1 MEIFKADKFCT
12 VSIKSTVFNFSK
24 KTVLLIEKKSVKGQ
38 MYGTLNRVY
47 RVALLEFKIFP
58 QWTLAKSSVPS
69 IYIVVLGLGKSSMED
84 LISDEV
90 KEMLQD
96 LKDRLKESE
105 QVDILQVFNLPIINS
120 LWKIITGKRLD
131 MKNPDEKKKMD
142 DLAEMFATF
151 GALNITRILAF
162 RYDLF

>member
-1 MEIFKADKFCT
+1 MEFVGKQDKF
-12 VSIKSTVFNFSK
+12 SFRENGYK
-24 KTVLLIEKKSVKGQ
+24 KGSAKF
-38 MYGTLNRVY
+38 LNWIFGFKNIHDKPGIILSSGKNWQEQR
-47 RVALLEFKIFP
+47 RFALRNLKD
-58 QWTLAKSSVPS
+58 
-69 IYIVVLGLGKSSMED
+69 LGLGKSSMED

-142 DLAEMFATF
+142 DLAEMFASF
-151 GALNITRILAF
+151 GALNITSILAF
-162 RYDLF
+162 RYKHYIFYFL

>member
-1 MEIFKADKFCT
+1 
-12 VSIKSTVFNFSK
+12 
-24 KTVLLIEKKSVKGQ
+24 
-38 MYGTLNRVY
+38 
-47 RVALLEFKIFP
+47 
-58 QWTLAKSSVPS
+58 
-69 IYIVVLGLGKSSMED
+69 MED

-90 KEMLQD
+90 KEMIQD
-96 LKDRLKESE
+96 LKERSKESE
-105 QVDILQVFNLPIINS
+105 EVDILQVFNLPIINS

-162 RYDLF
+162 RYKQSIFLQRPQNLK